1 MEIKDL
7 NIKIFADGADS
18 ESILKFN
25 KLDYIQGFTTNP
37 SLMRKSGI
45 KDYKTFA
52 KDILPKI
59 NNKPISFEIFADD
72 LEEMEK
78 QAEEIASWGENV
90 YVKIPITNTL
100 KISTKK
106 IIENLSKNGIKLNIT
121 AIFTNTQLKEVLEFI
136 DKKTP
141 SILSV
146 FAGRIADAGYDP
158 EEAIKESVNLAHKYS
173 NCEILWA
180 STREIYNIFQA
191 AKCGCQII
199 TVPHDLLNKF
209 KNIGKNLDE
218 FSLET
223 VKGFYNDAKEAGFKI

>member
-78 QAEEIASWGENV
+78 QAEEIASWG
-90 YVKIPITNTL
+90 KM
-100 KISTKK
+100 
-106 IIENLSKNGIKLNIT
+106 
-121 AIFTNTQLKEVLEFI
+121 FT
-136 DKKTP
+136 
-141 SILSV
+141 
-146 FAGRIADAGYDP
+146 
-158 EEAIKESVNLAHKYS
+158 
-173 NCEILWA
+173 
-180 STREIYNIFQA
+180 
-191 AKCGCQII
+191 
-199 TVPHDLLNKF
+199 
-209 KNIGKNLDE
+209 
-218 FSLET
+218 
-223 VKGFYNDAKEAGFKI
+223 